1 MRVEEMIAVRAA
13 APQAMRALLTVA
25 RMRAWVAP
33 DVHVAPRT
41 AAPVLGP
48 GDRFTLSIVGRL
60 EFEYLV
66 EAVSDREVVFSY
78 SSRLWCG
85 RERWSFVPDGAETV
99 VRRTYEVDDS
109 PPLVALAWRAGGWA
123 LVSAHYKLELPRFRA
138 EVEREPGPRGE
149 IAGAEAQA
157 APNAPEPPAA
167 PPPPP
172 PPPREPPS
180 PDGPP
185 FPVDD
190 G

>member
-1 MRVEEMIAVRAA
+1 MRVEEMIAVRTAA
-13 APQAMRALLTVA
+13 AQAMRALLTVS
-25 RMRAWVAP
+25 RMPAWLAP
-33 DVHVAPRT
+33 DVRVTPRT

-48 GDRFTLSIVGRL
+48 GDRFALTVLGGL

-66 EAVSDREVVFSY
+66 EAATDREVVFSF

-109 PPLVALAWRAGGWA
+109 PPLVALAWRTGGWA
-123 LVSAHYKLELPRFRA
+123 LVSAHYKLELPRFRT

-149 IAGAEAQA
+149 IEAAERPTASS
-157 APNAPEPPAA
+157 APE

-172 PPPREPPS
+172 PPPPEPPS

>member
-13 APQAMRALLTVA
+13 APQAMRALLTVS
-25 RMRAWVAP
+25 RMHAWLAP

-41 AAPVLGP
+41 AAPVFGP
-48 GDRFTLSIVGRL
+48 GDRFRLTVIGGL
-60 EFEYLV
+60 EFDYLV
-66 EAVSDREVVFSY
+66 EAVTDREAVFSF

-85 RERWSFVPDGAETV
+85 RERWSFVPDGADTV

-149 IAGAEAQA
+149 IEAAERPVASQ
-157 APNAPEPPAA
+157 APEPPSPPA
-167 PPPPP
+167 PPPSPH
-172 PPPREPPS
+172 EPPS